1 MASRPG
7 GLTYLEVGATS
18 GVLPAGYHPVH
29 ESATVGSGREDFE
42 VAARTVANWG
52 MHRGAGLT
60 VRTAAP
66 TAVAGQ
72 DATFG
77 LGPVTIP
84 VRIVYVVDD
93 PIARASCTEPAQA
106 TPNAGRSC
114 LSSSWTRPAKRFVSR
129 SSHSPSLERGGY
141 VSALRSDVEYRRL
154 SRAATSVPSARASP
168 DRGSDPL

>member
-1 MASRPG
+1 MMASRPG

-18 GVLPAGYHPVH
+18 GVLPAGYHHVH

-52 MHRGAGLT
+52 MHRGAGLA

-77 LGPVTIP
+77 LGP
-84 VRIVYVVDD
+84 R
-93 PIARASCTEPAQA
+93 
-106 TPNAGRSC
+106 
-114 LSSSWTRPAKRFVSR
+114 
-129 SSHSPSLERGGY
+129 
-141 VSALRSDVEYRRL
+141 
-154 SRAATSVPSARASP
+154 
-168 DRGSDPL
+168 

>member
-1 MASRPG
+1 MASGPG

-18 GVLPAGYHPVH
+18 GVLPAGYHHVH

-42 VAARTVANWG
+42 VAARTVLEWG

-77 LGPVTIP
+77 LGPVAIP

-93 PIARASCTEPAQA
+93 ANRKGFAYGTRAGHPECGEELFVVQFDETSQAVRIEIVAFSKPGTWWVRLGAPIGRRVQAFVTRRYIRAVRASVD
-106 TPNAGRSC
+106 RS
-114 LSSSWTRPAKRFVSR
+114 RV
-129 SSHSPSLERGGY
+129 
-141 VSALRSDVEYRRL
+141 
-154 SRAATSVPSARASP
+154 
-168 DRGSDPL
+168 